1 MLLVFVFFTYKCK
14 VFNKNV
20 KILARERERERKC
33 IREKKPGLFLQLSI
47 LA

>member
-20 KILARERERERKC
+20 KILERERERMYA
-33 IREKKPGLFLQLSI
+33 EKKPGLFLQLSI

>member
-20 KILARERERERKC
+20 KILARERERKC
-33 IREKKPGLFLQLSI
+33 MREKKPGLFLQLSI

>member
-20 KILARERERERKC
+20 KILERERENVC
-33 IREKKPGLFLQLSI
+33 GKKPGLFLQFRF
-47 LA
+47 

>member
-1 MLLVFVFFTYKCK
+1 MLLVFVFFTYKYK

-20 KILARERERERKC
+20 KILERERKC
-33 IREKKPGLFLQLSI
+33 IAEKIPGLFLELSI